1 MAYMLN
7 KVIVRNKLET
17 EITKARVVFVQS
29 DKGTSI
35 FSYMFNWSK
44 VDVEYGN
51 SVCFKKE
58 ISVGDVKVDQEVEV
72 DCELSY
78 ARGRRYYWQVYFFYG
93 GRKYK
98 INKNNAMVNPWSQDD
113 GEYVEITIRKEAS
126 NIRLDFVMNSGNAY
140 FYAEAV

>member
-17 EITKARVVFVQS
+17 EITKVRVVFVQS

-58 ISVGDVKVDQEVEV
+58 ISVGDVEVDQEVEV
-72 DCELSY
+72 HCELSY

-98 INKNNAMVNPWSQDD
+98 INKNNAMVNLWSQDD